1 MVEYY
6 DRKSDTDRVIDLNNE
21 NVYVKNDYMNIDV
34 SLDKA
39 IYKDDF
45 TLLGGKLSNYKK
57 ITDMEEK

>member
-1 MVEYY
+1 
-6 DRKSDTDRVIDLNNE
+6 
-21 NVYVKNDYMNIDV
+21 MNIDV